1 MLFAAVLVLWLE
13 VFNCPRLGV
22 CFDYFVAGFGWGWLL
37 VFVCCLVFVFLACWF
52 CCVGYSWWVCV
63 GGLRLVVGRLVL

>member
-1 MLFAAVLVLWLE
+1 M
-13 VFNCPRLGV
+13 

-37 VFVCCLVFVFLACWF
+37 VFVCCLVFVLLACWF

-63 GGLRLVVGRLVL
+63 GGLRFVVGRLVL